1 MEFNQEITVAAP
13 REKVWDFIW
22 QVEEF
27 AACVPGVTDV
37 QKIDESTYGVRVE
50 QKVSFLK
57 ASFQLQINIEEVR
70 APEYIR
76 TVGEGKDSKTR
87 GEPQAEKRGDARGRL
102 RERDHGA
109 HPFQCRRVRET
120 RLARLQR
127 HQEPGEQDFRR
138 IREERESEG
147 GIGAKFSRRAAHHP
161 QYRLA
166 APPPIPVCRTRHSG
180 VSPD

>member
-27 AACVPGVTDV
+27 AACVPGVKDV

-76 TVGEGKDSKTR
+76 TVGEGKDSK
-87 GEPQAEKRGDARGRL
+87 
-102 RERDHGA
+102 
-109 HPFQCRRVRET
+109 
-120 RLARLQR
+120 
-127 HQEPGEQDFRR
+127 
-138 IREERESEG
+138 
-147 GIGAKFSRRAAHHP
+147 
-161 QYRLA
+161 LA
-166 APPPIPVCRTRHSG
+166 ASLKQKNEVTLEAVSENETMVRIHSSVDVFG
-180 VSPD
+180 KLGSLGFSVIKNQANKIFAEFAKNVKAKVE

>member
-27 AACVPGVTDV
+27 ASCVPGVKDV
-37 QKIDESTYGVRVE
+37 EKIDDTTYGVRVE

-76 TVGEGKDSKTR
+76 TVGEGKDSKIAASLKQKNEVTLEAVSENETKVR
-87 GEPQAEKRGDARGRL
+87 INSSVDVFGKLGSLGFTVIKNQANKI
-102 RERDHGA
+102 
-109 HPFQCRRVRET
+109 F
-120 RLARLQR
+120 
-127 HQEPGEQDFRR
+127 
-138 IREERESEG
+138 SEF
-147 GIGAKFSRRAAHHP
+147 AKNVKAK
-161 QYRLA
+161 
-166 APPPIPVCRTRHSG
+166 VE
-180 VSPD
+180 

>member
-27 AACVPGVTDV
+27 ASCVPGVKDV
-37 QKIDESTYGVRVE
+37 EKIDDATYGVRVE

-76 TVGEGKDSKTR
+76 TVGEGKDSKIAASLKQKNEVTLEAVSENETKVR
-87 GEPQAEKRGDARGRL
+87 IDSSVDVFGKLGSLGFTVIKNQANKIFAE
-102 RERDHGA
+102 
-109 HPFQCRRVRET
+109 F
-120 RLARLQR
+120 
-127 HQEPGEQDFRR
+127 
-138 IREERESEG
+138 
-147 GIGAKFSRRAAHHP
+147 AKNVKAK
-161 QYRLA
+161 
-166 APPPIPVCRTRHSG
+166 VE
-180 VSPD
+180 

>member
-27 AACVPGVTDV
+27 AACVPGVKDV
-37 QKIDESTYGVRVE
+37 EKIDDATYGVRVE

-76 TVGEGKDSKTR
+76 TVGEGKDSKIAASLKQKNEVTLEAVSENETKVR
-87 GEPQAEKRGDARGRL
+87 IDSSVDVFGKLGSLGFTVIKNQANKI
-102 RERDHGA
+102 
-109 HPFQCRRVRET
+109 F
-120 RLARLQR
+120 
-127 HQEPGEQDFRR
+127 
-138 IREERESEG
+138 SEF
-147 GIGAKFSRRAAHHP
+147 AKNVKAK
-161 QYRLA
+161 
-166 APPPIPVCRTRHSG
+166 VE
-180 VSPD
+180 

>member
-27 AACVPGVTDV
+27 AACVPGVKDV
-37 QKIDESTYGVRVE
+37 EKIDDATYGVRVE

-76 TVGEGKDSKTR
+76 TVGEGKDSKIAASLKQKNEVTL
-87 GEPQAEKRGDARGRL
+87 EAVSEN
-102 RERDHGA
+102 ET
-109 HPFQCRRVRET
+109 RVRIDSSVDVFGKLGSLGFTVIKNQANKIFAE
-120 RLARLQR
+120 
-127 HQEPGEQDFRR
+127 F
-138 IREERESEG
+138 
-147 GIGAKFSRRAAHHP
+147 AKNVKAK
-161 QYRLA
+161 
-166 APPPIPVCRTRHSG
+166 VE
-180 VSPD
+180 

>member
-27 AACVPGVTDV
+27 AACVPGVKDV
-37 QKIDESTYGVRVE
+37 EKIDDSTYGVRVE

-76 TVGEGKDSKTR
+76 TVGEGKDSKIAASLKQKNEVTLEAVSDNETKVR
-87 GEPQAEKRGDARGRL
+87 IDSSVDVFGKLGSLGFSVIKNQANKIFAEFAKNVKEKV
-102 RERDHGA
+102 E
-109 HPFQCRRVRET
+109 
-120 RLARLQR
+120 
-127 HQEPGEQDFRR
+127 
-138 IREERESEG
+138 
-147 GIGAKFSRRAAHHP
+147 
-161 QYRLA
+161 
-166 APPPIPVCRTRHSG
+166 
-180 VSPD
+180 